1 MAVRTGVDLT
11 TELSPF
17 LPAPGPT
24 PQELAALRTW
34 LPGKRWFPVKTGLE
48 SIDPWLSVKFADGS
62 DTVIHLLRAHGASG
76 SALVHVPVLRRPSS
90 GHNPDQ
96 AAPDVGTAPV
106 APAGFIGNVD
116 TDELIDAFHLEQ
128 YWQSWLTLAQWGEDD
143 DAEVPSLDLTGAT
156 FISGEQSNSSII
168 FPNVAD
174 GAILKVF
181 RGLAEGPNP
190 DVDVPRALVQTG
202 WDGVPRPLAWLEL
215 TWSEHNTGLID
226 LGVLSEF
233 VAGAS
238 DGFQLACAYAA
249 GNQSFST
256 EAHQLGQTIA
266 QMHQALVTA
275 LPTEQHMSMEW
286 LRTELRRRA
295 RNAITTYPVLAA
307 RAGAVETLLG
317 RIGQSNPAPNS
328 PSADD
333 GATTEG
339 DLPEALVTLQH
350 IHGDL
355 HLGQALFS
363 ESTGWRILDFEGEP
377 MRPVSERLRPDLPV
391 RDVAGVLRSFDYAAA
406 VGETTDVNWVADA
419 REAFLAGYLSEQPT
433 QFSSELLQALELDKA
448 LYEVGYESANRPD
461 WVAIPLAGVDRI
473 LAEQNAH

>member
-24 PQELAALRTW
+24 TDEMAALRAW
-34 LPGKRWFPVKTGLE
+34 LPPRRWFPVKAGLV
-48 SIDPWLSVKFADGS
+48 SIEPWISVRFADDS
-62 DTVIHLLRAHGASG
+62 NVVIHLLRAHGASG
-76 SALVHVPVLRRPSS
+76 TALVHVPVVRRPAS
-90 GHNPDQ
+90 GYDPD
-96 AAPDVGTAPV
+96 AVPEVGTAPE
-106 APAGFIGNVD
+106 APAGFIANIGS
-116 TDELIDAFHLEQ
+116 DELVDAFHLES
-128 YWQSWLTLAQWGEDD
+128 YWRSWLGLAQWGEGDD
-143 DAEVPSLDLTGAT
+143 GQAPELDLTGAV
-156 FISGEQSNSSII
+156 FISGEQSNSSVI
-168 FPNVAD
+168 FPNVA
-174 GAILKVF
+174 GGSILKVF

-215 TWSEHNTGLID
+215 TWSERFDGLLD

-233 VAGAS
+233 IGGAS

-249 GNQSFST
+249 GGQSFAS
-256 EAHQLGQTIA
+256 EARQLGQTVA

-275 LPTEQHMSMEW
+275 LPTNQEMSLEW

-295 RNAITTYPVLAA
+295 RNAIDAHPVLSS
-307 RAGAVETLLG
+307 RTGAVEALLTH
-317 RIGQSNPAPNS
+317 IGQATPPLDGGS
-328 PSADD
+328 PGTADND
-333 GATTEG
+333 TGRDE
-339 DLPEALVTLQH
+339 LRRLQH

-363 ESTGWRILDFEGEP
+363 EDAGWRILDFEGEP

-406 VGETTDVNWVADA
+406 VGETTDPHWVTDA
-419 REAFLAGYLSEQPT
+419 RSAFLEGYTSEHPDELDP
-433 QFSSELLQALELDKA
+433 ELLRALELDKA

-461 WVAIPLAGVDRI
+461 WVSIPLAGVDRI
-473 LAEQNAH
+473 LTERSNQ